1 MEFPE
6 VIEKVEFPGA
16 LVLGPKISKGCD
28 KKILWSYQEWKK
40 TNNSAGWG
48 GGGGGAEWLRPPST
62 PVFFFWNSPL
72 LNGLNPNLG
81 NIAYSGKFSFEDVLS
96 NEDESRIG
104 QLFSKTYRINNFK
117 HVTTY

>member
-1 MEFPE
+1 MFPT
-6 VIEKVEFPGA
+6 P
-16 LVLGPKISKGCD
+16 L
-28 KKILWSYQEWKK
+28 
-40 TNNSAGWG
+40 N
-48 GGGGGAEWLRPPST
+48 PP
-62 PVFFFWNSPL
+62 VCFFFWNSPL

-104 QLFSKTYRINNFK
+104 QLFSKTYKINNFK